1 MQLIF
6 RETAKH
12 VVRDLKQLSTTFRLE
27 IGHFI
32 KERTV
37 YFYQVWLDDCVLFV
51 SDDKTEYVIM
61 HKNHDTGFIRF
72 KSEELLELPKEND
85 DEEYTKHEL

>member
-1 MQLIF
+1 MRLIF
-6 RETAKH
+6 RETAKQ
-12 VVRDLKQLSTTFRLE
+12 VVKDLKKLSTTFRLE

-32 KERTV
+32 KERPI

-51 SDDKTEYVIM
+51 SDDKTECVIM
-61 HKNHDTGFIRF
+61 HKKHNTGFIRF

-85 DEEYTKHEL
+85 DEYTKHEL